1 LPVRKPPELLVMLAP
16 AALVT
21 ALVLAFGFVM
31 GGDGDAPKARSA
43 EGSPVA
49 GAAPEIASG
58 EPIDSEGR
66 STQAKLTGPR
76 VVIKAKPRPKFRTYK
91 PYAFTVASFNVLG
104 HSHTIAGGNHARYAD
119 SSTRMGWTLTG
130 FANAGVD
137 LVGLQEVQPQNL
149 GALQARGGGTWS
161 VWPGNALG
169 RWGMANSIAWRK
181 DTFEMVRGD
190 TMDIP
195 YFGGQ
200 PRMQPYILLRHLKTG
215 QKLWVVSFHNPANH
229 GSPGANTRYRR
240 IATGREIALAN
251 TLARTGWPVF
261 FTGDFNDREAIFCP
275 LTANTRL
282 KAANGGSTGS
292 SCSPPDRMPVDW
304 IFGSE
309 RLRFT
314 SYTAIDSGIIARAS
328 DHPLV
333 VADVRVPKEK
343 VRIVYKKKQP

>member
-1 LPVRKPPELLVMLAP
+1 MLAP

-31 GGDGDAPKARSA
+31 GGDGDPPRSRSA
-43 EGSPVA
+43 EGSPAAGPASEVA
-49 GAAPEIASG
+49 SE

-66 STQAKLTGPR
+66 STLAKLTGPR
-76 VVIKAKPRPKFRTYK
+76 VVIKAKPRPKFRIYK
-91 PYAFTVASFNVLG
+91 PYSFTVASFNVLG
-104 HSHTIAGGNHARYAD
+104 HSHTVTGGNHARFAD
-119 SSTRMGWTLTG
+119 SSTRMGWTLSG
-130 FANAGVD
+130 LASAGVD

-149 GALQARGGGTWS
+149 GSLQARGGGTWS

-181 DTFEMVRGD
+181 DTFEMLRGE

-215 QKLWVVSFHNPANH
+215 QKLWVASFHNPANH
-229 GSPGANTRYRR
+229 GATAANTRYRR

-251 TLARTGWPVF
+251 TLARSGWPVF
-261 FTGDFNDREAIFCP
+261 FTGDFNDRAEVFCP
-275 LTANTRL
+275 VTAGTDL
-282 KAANGGSTGS
+282 KAANGGSTGAA
-292 SCSPPDRMPVDW
+292 CSPPDRMPVDW

-309 RLRFT
+309 TISFT
-314 SYTAIDSGIIARAS
+314 SYAAIEGGVIGRAS

-333 VADVRVPKEK
+333 VADVRVPREK
-343 VRIVYKKKQP
+343 QRIIYKKKQR